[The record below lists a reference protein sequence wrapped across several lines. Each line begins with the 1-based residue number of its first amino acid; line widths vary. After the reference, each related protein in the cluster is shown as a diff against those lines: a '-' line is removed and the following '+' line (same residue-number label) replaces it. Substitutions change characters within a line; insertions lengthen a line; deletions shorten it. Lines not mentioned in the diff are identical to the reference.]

1 MQLEPRF
8 IFRGNAFGF
17 GGQIREPAV
26 PYFEVHAPTSLPTV
40 GGLSRAEVRGQ
51 DFARLV
57 NFGLARSEALGGVS
71 DFRTTGAPAEAISVP
86 NQRQM
91 TVVRASL
98 FDLQVEGRLNIKQMS
113 MALRSYEV
121 AGEEQPWII
130 PEETMISGVV
140 LDGCTIDVVLDT
152 DPFKS
157 YPTKQKLAKVYKE
170 DKNWRN
176 RYKNRFYRREKTKE
190 DELYETK
197 GMTFATIVERIT
209 INHKPKCK
217 NHQGTVEVRDNLMIV
232 PNFGKIFFGEMIVT
246 DFYRR
251 LSAIRLELGSP
262 GQGSLEGAGVES
274 NGCAAD

>member
-40 GGLSRAEVRGQ
+40 GGVSRAEVRGQ
-51 DFARLV
+51 EFAKLV
-57 NFGLARSEALGGVS
+57 NFGLARSEALGGVA
-71 DFRTTGAPAEAISVP
+71 DFRTPGGPAGGLSVP

-91 TVVRASL
+91 TFVRAGL
-98 FDLQVEGRLNIKQMS
+98 FDLQVEGRLNIKQMT

-130 PEETMISGVV
+130 PEETAITGVV
-140 LDGCTIDVVLDT
+140 LDGCPVEVVLDT

-157 YPTKQKLAKVYKE
+157 YPTKQKLEKVYKE

-176 RYKNRFYRREKTKE
+176 RYKNRFHRSDKTKE

-197 GMTFATIVERIT
+197 GMTFATIVEKII

-217 NHQGTVEVRDNLMIV
+217 NHQGTVEVQDNLVIV
-232 PNFGKIFFGEMIVT
+232 PNLGKIFFGEMIMT

-274 NGCAAD
+274 NGSTAE